1 MNRITIDHTRAVALA
16 NQIAG
21 GIGQPFKDIPMSNV
35 VIPAISKENQE
46 MVNRLNRFIVPL
58 IARTARKNEEYGG
71 SWKQRGGTD
80 SFFMLARKWDRIEV
94 QCRRFHFNVLEALRQ
109 DRRTEGL
116 VDDIDDLIGYLL
128 LVRNEALKADEEYMD
143 KNFPVPT
150 PDVPEE
156 AGPGYVKQE

>member
-1 MNRITIDHTRAVALA
+1 MNRITLSHDRAMALA
-16 NQIAG
+16 HQLSG
-21 GIGQPFKDIPMSNV
+21 GLGQPFKDIPMNNV
-35 VIPAISKENQE
+35 VIPTLSPENQA

-94 QCRRFHFNVLEALRQ
+94 QCRRHHFNILEALRQ
-109 DRRTEGL
+109 DMRPEGL

-128 LVRNEALKADEEYMD
+128 LVRNEALKSMEAEDD
-143 KNFPVPT
+143 GTAPG
-150 PDVPEE
+150 PD
-156 AGPGYVKQE
+156 YVNQDR